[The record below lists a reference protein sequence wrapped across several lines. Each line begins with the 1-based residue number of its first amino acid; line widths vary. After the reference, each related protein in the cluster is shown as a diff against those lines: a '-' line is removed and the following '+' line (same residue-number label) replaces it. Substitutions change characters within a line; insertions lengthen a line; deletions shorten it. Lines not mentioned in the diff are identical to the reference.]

1 MEETFVRL
9 VCPAC
14 TKDWQ
19 QSPSK
24 LPSHDDSF
32 QCPDCSE
39 RRRMAEFARTDRDL
53 ETLKQ
58 LA

>member
-14 TKDWQ
+14 TKNWQ
-19 QSPSK
+19 RSPSK
-24 LPSHDDSF
+24 LPSHDAPF
-32 QCPDCSE
+32 QCPDCGE
-39 RRRMAEFARTDRDL
+39 RRRMAEFARTERDL
-53 ETLKQ
+53 MTLKR